1 MGEGMRIVLNDI
13 NVNIVANWTQE
24 FKGVENVAIVH
35 DDFRN
40 LPLHVPST
48 KFVLCT
54 AGNSYGVM
62 GGGLD
67 LTVART
73 FLGIEDNVQHIIESE
88 FHGEMF
94 VGQSTIIE
102 LELHYYPFV
111 GVMYTPTMR
120 APMRLNQSENVYL
133 ATFSALN
140 LFREYTLFNQ
150 NTVLVLPGFGG
161 LCGNLHPRAIAR
173 AMRLAWNNH
182 HKEDMPKTTL
192 EMRQEHEKVKNCV

>member
-1 MGEGMRIVLNDI
+1 MRVILNDI
-13 NVNIVANWTQE
+13 NVNIVAHWTQE
-24 FKGVENVAIVH
+24 FKGIENIAIVNN
-35 DDFRN
+35 DFRN
-40 LPLHVPST
+40 LPVIVPNT

-73 FLGIEDNVQHIIESE
+73 FPGIEDNVQHIIKSE

-94 VGQSTIIE
+94 VGQSTIIQ
-102 LELHYYPFV
+102 LELSHYPFV

-120 APMRLNQSENVYL
+120 APIRLNQSENVYL
-133 ATFSALN
+133 AALSALN
-140 LFREYTLFNQ
+140 LFSEYILFNKDD
-150 NTVLVLPGFGG
+150 VLVLPGFGG

-182 HKEDMPKTTL
+182 HKEKMPKTIL